1 MESVFHSLCVADE
14 HGTQYNTTQHNM
26 KTNAELTQKK
36 VKGTWSCN
44 SRTMVKSFRSAK
56 TKWGVNLSVVGQ
68 QDIFLAFNRKS
79 DAIESIPFLQSGMV
93 NMLILRHF
101 FLGLATTLMD
111 TRGWR
116 KRLRICFCHHKSNQ
130 HNTT

>member
-1 MESVFHSLCVADE
+1 VESVFHSLCVADE

-79 DAIESIPFLQSGMV
+79 DAIESIPFFAKWDGQYVDFETFLFGLGYHPNGYKGMEETAAH
-93 NMLILRHF
+93 MLLP
-101 FLGLATTLMD
+101 
-111 TRGWR
+111 
-116 KRLRICFCHHKSNQ
+116 S
-130 HNTT
+130 